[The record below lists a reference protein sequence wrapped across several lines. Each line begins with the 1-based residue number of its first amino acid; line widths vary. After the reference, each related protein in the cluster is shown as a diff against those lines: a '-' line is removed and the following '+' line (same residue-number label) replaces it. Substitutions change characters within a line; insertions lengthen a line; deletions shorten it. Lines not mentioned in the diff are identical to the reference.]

1 MEVQVAY
8 VIYKLFHGSKLL
20 TCSKLFALNKS
31 TIGLVIHKVVIT
43 INIVFTNLISWPMG
57 GNMEVVMLKFKDLL
71 NVHHGAINGMHISIS
86 KLNIPF
92 CSGLS
97 HDKRLCNCGICNSC
111 GC

>member
-1 MEVQVAY
+1 MEVQAAC
-8 VIYKLFHGSKLL
+8 VIYKLSRGSKLL

-31 TIGLVIHKVVIT
+31 IIGLVIHKVVIT
-43 INIVFTNLISWPMG
+43 INNLFTNLISWPMG